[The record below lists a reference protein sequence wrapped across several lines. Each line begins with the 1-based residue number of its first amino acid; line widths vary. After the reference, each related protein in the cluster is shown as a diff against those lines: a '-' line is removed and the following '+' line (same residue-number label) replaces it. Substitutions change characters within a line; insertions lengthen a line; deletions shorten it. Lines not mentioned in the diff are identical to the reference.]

1 MSGMESHG
9 ALSHVRGG
17 RAHVCLPNACTIGLV
32 STCWNNWRAPVI
44 GVNMTPKVEL
54 RIFVRQF
61 SNIASPGLSLPYYV
75 ELGKLV
81 KVTKYHKNRL
91 RIVAVA

>member
-1 MSGMESHG
+1 MSGAVSHG

-32 STCWNNWRAPVI
+32 SACWKNWRALVI

-54 RIFVRQF
+54 SIFVRQV
-61 SNIASPGLSLPYYV
+61 SNILPPALSLSYFV
-75 ELGKLV
+75 ELAKLG
-81 KVTKYHKNRL
+81 KVTKFHENRL
-91 RIVAVA
+91 RIVIVA